1 MSLFEQ
7 DDLKPDQEH
16 AHERDQEPLKGS
28 EPCLPFDLMGHDLAN
43 GLTLVEA
50 SAGTGKTYSITW
62 LVTRLLLE
70 RDLEPADLLVVTFTV
85 AATEEMKGRIRA
97 HIAHALTRWP
107 RLLDDALRPE
117 EAPELRAIYERLTP
131 AQRAGGAARL
141 QRAVDR
147 FEEAQISTI
156 HGFCSQALRSDAVGA
171 GVEVGRVQTHLQPL
185 FDEVV
190 DDYRSLVFS
199 QSSLQSLRLMESL
212 RKTLNLDRAGDLMPL
227 VRAIQTGGWSAVLCD
242 PAEAPTH
249 PRVETPARLLAAAAD
264 PAAVTPQDVVLAWG
278 HVALTFTQDLI
289 DGPLNTLV
297 DEGLS
302 EGLRALLAEVNLNAK
317 WNKDSNEE
325 AQALGWAALEQLRA
339 RLKALRAGEQS
350 LARRLAPDEGLPLEA
365 DLLTTLIALS
375 DDLCVLSTSGLRA
388 GLSKSA
394 KKANA
399 PYYELSHPFSDALDA
414 LSEALEGAKLVMRA
428 WFRLGMA
435 RYAER
440 ELSLRKAAGGFISTD
455 DLIHLTRAAL
465 EAEGSPLR
473 AALRARFKGALL
485 DEFQDTDPTQWS
497 VFELVFGDAHAPVY
511 LIGDPKQSIYRFRGA
526 DLNAYLAVKASTP
539 PSRRFTMSRNFR
551 SDPRVLNVL
560 NQLFDPRST
569 RLLADHYGLA
579 PAGESSEGEGF
590 FEDARV
596 PYVHVDGGRPDRV
609 SDGPAARLVHLP
621 YSYGVKPD
629 GDLVEQVAADVCRL
643 LRAGREVWP
652 KGVGV
657 GRPRP
662 LRVSDIGVLVRTNRR
677 ARLVS
682 QALARRG
689 IPSAVRSDDSVFKTH
704 AAAELEALLRGV
716 LMPHDDDALRAALSV
731 DALALTAQEVRMFAE
746 EGRELFTLLHAT
758 WLDRGLAAAFQG
770 LLYQPRVRLAARV
783 LRQPEGAQTLTH
795 LLHLVERA
803 QGHASASHL
812 SPELTLQWIR
822 ERRLD
827 EDSEVL
833 EEDKVRPHIDG
844 EAVEVV
850 TVHRSK
856 GLEYPILF
864 CPDLWVNGGGGNKPP
879 AVTVLEPSRPGE
891 RRALDA
897 RLLPDSPPE
906 PRRDEALARVR
917 EAEEREQRRLIYVAL
932 TRPLH
937 QLHIY
942 FGVNRQHAL
951 QSPFLHMIAG
961 PGFEP
966 TKAKNEDLDQQLAL
980 FIEERVAASEGAATW
995 ETAPVTPS
1003 GEVWADPNAHARPLA
1018 AHPPQNPTEP
1028 AWRVASFSALS
1039 RVVRAAEE
1047 SRFALAD
1054 APEVDEEE
1062 RARALSVVPYAGP
1075 APAFLRLPPRARSA
1089 RFGQCLHAL
1098 MEQVEFDECAP
1109 DDLRRASAQALGSW
1123 GFTRDWGELIAE
1135 GVWDALHTPLSG
1147 AGEGAR
1153 LRDVP
1158 RALRRDEVGF
1168 ELCVQS
1174 PTPLRAELLNA
1185 LLRLDPSCEGLPP
1198 FPDDFAL
1205 SGFLKGSIDLMFRHP
1220 NPALGA
1226 PHGRYLIADYKSN
1239 WLGEGEGEEATST
1252 LSHYHP
1258 RALEG
1263 VMTSSLYL
1271 LQSSLYIV
1279 ALHRLLAARLGD
1291 AYRYEEHCGGALYLF
1306 LRGMAGER
1314 SVLPPE
1320 VGRAREA
1327 AGVFAHRPPREA
1339 VELLSLALDDADA
1352 AERALRAHRRA
1363 R

>member
-1 MSLFEQ
+1 MSAA
-7 DDLKPDQEH
+7 D
-16 AHERDQEPLKGS
+16 
-28 EPCLPFDLMGHDLAN
+28 PCLPFDLMGHDLAD

-97 HIAHALTRWP
+97 HIAHTLTRWP
-107 RLLDDALRPE
+107 RLLDDAARAE
-117 EAPELRAIYERLTP
+117 EGAELRALYARLTP

-156 HGFCSQALRSDAVGA
+156 HGFCAQALRADAVGA
-171 GVEVGRVQTHLQPL
+171 GVDVGRVQTHLQPL

-212 RKTLNLDRAGDLMPL
+212 RKSLNLDRGVDLMPL
-227 VRAIQTGGWSAVLCD
+227 VRAVQTGGWAAVLCD
-242 PAEAPTH
+242 PAGAPSH

-264 PAAVTPQDVVLAWG
+264 PAGVTPQDVVLAWG
-278 HVALTFTQDLI
+278 HVALTFTQDLL
-289 DGPLNTLV
+289 DGPLQTLI
-297 DEGLS
+297 DERLS
-302 EGLRALLAEVNLNAK
+302 GDLRATLAEVNLKAK
-317 WNKDSNEE
+317 WNKGADAE
-325 AQALGWAALEQLRA
+325 AQALAWVALEQLRA
-339 RLKALRAGEQS
+339 RLQSLRAGERS
-350 LARRLAPDEGLPLEA
+350 LARRLAPDEGLPPEA

-375 DDLCVLSTSGLRA
+375 ADLAVLSTSGLRA

-414 LSEALEGAKLVMRA
+414 LSAALEGAKLVMRA

-440 ELSLRKAAGGFISTD
+440 ELPLRKAAGGFVSTD

-473 AALRARFKGALL
+473 AALRARFRAALL
-485 DEFQDTDPTQWS
+485 DEFQDTDPTQWA
-497 VFELVFGDAHAPVY
+497 VFDLVFGEGHAPVY

-526 DLNAYLAVKASTP
+526 DLNAYLAVKERTP
-539 PSRRFTMSRNFR
+539 AARRFTMSRNFR
-551 SDPRVLNVL
+551 SDPRVLNFL
-560 NQLFDPRST
+560 NQLFDPRAA
-569 RLLADHYGLA
+569 RLLPDHYGLA
-579 PAGESSEGEGF
+579 PAGASSEGAGF

-609 SDGPAARLVHLP
+609 GDGPAARLVHVP
-621 YSYGVKPD
+621 YAYGAKPD

-643 LRAGREVWP
+643 LRAGRAVWP
-652 KGVGV
+652 KGVGA
-657 GRPRP
+657 GQPRP
-662 LRVSDIGVLVRTNRR
+662 LRVSDIGVLVRTNKR

-689 IPSAVRSDDSVFKTH
+689 VPSAVRSDDSVFKTH

-746 EGRELFTLLHAT
+746 EARDLLTHLHAA
-758 WLDRGLAAAFQG
+758 WLERGLAAAFQG
-770 LLYQPRVRLAARV
+770 LLYQPRLRLAERV

-803 QGHASASHL
+803 QGQSSSARL

-827 EDSEVL
+827 EDGEVA

-864 CPDLWVNGGGGNKPP
+864 CPDLWVNGGGGSRPA
-879 AVTVLEPSRPGE
+879 AVTVLEPARPGE

-897 RLLPDSPPE
+897 RLLDDSPPE
-906 PRRDEALARVR
+906 PRRAEALARVE
-917 EAEEREQRRLIYVAL
+917 EAEAREQRRLLYVAL

-942 FGVNRQHAL
+942 CGVNRVHPLQH
-951 QSPFLHMIAG
+951 PFLHMLAG

-966 TKAKNEDLDQQLAL
+966 TKGNNESLDQQLAL
-980 FIEERVAASEGAATW
+980 WMEERAAASGGAVTW
-995 ETAPVTPS
+995 ETAPVAPS
-1003 GEVWADPNAHARPLA
+1003 AEGWVDPDAHARPLA

-1039 RVVRAAEE
+1039 RVVQAAEE
-1047 SRFALAD
+1047 NRFALAE

-1062 RARALSVVPYAGP
+1062 RARALSPVPYHGP

-1098 MEQVEFDECAP
+1098 MEQVEFDECDPEA
-1109 DDLRRASAQALGSW
+1109 LRRASAQALRAW
-1123 GFTRDWGELIAE
+1123 GFGREWGELIAE

-1147 AGEGAR
+1147 AGAGAR

-1174 PTPLRAELLNA
+1174 PAPLSGALLNA
-1185 LLRLDPSCEGLPP
+1185 LLRLDPACAALPP
-1198 FPDDFAL
+1198 FPDEFAL

-1220 NPALGA
+1220 DPALGA
-1226 PHGRYLIADYKSN
+1226 PHGRFLIADYKSN
-1239 WLGEGEGEEATST
+1239 WLGEGEGEEARST

-1263 VMTSSLYL
+1263 VMASSLYL
-1271 LQSSLYIV
+1271 LQSSLYVV
-1279 ALHRLLAARLGD
+1279 ALHRLLAARLGES
-1291 AYRYEEHCGGALYLF
+1291 YRYEEHCGGALYLF
-1306 LRGMAGER
+1306 LRGMAGAR
-1314 SVLPPE
+1314 SALPPAPGGAAQG
-1320 VGRAREA
+1320 V
-1327 AGVFAHRPPREA
+1327 AGVFAHRPPRVA
-1339 VELLSLALDDADA
+1339 VELLSLALDDAAA
-1352 AERALRAHRRA
+1352 AERALRALGGHTPAGQRSTR
-1363 R
+1363 